1 MHFKFFFVSLII
13 LAPQMHAIVVSGP
26 NPDNYL
32 SAQTAV
38 GFSNVPSAGQCSG
51 SLLASGQ
58 HFLTAAHCILGYS
71 GPATVTFAN
80 SAGTNFTYT
89 SSSMLAH
96 PDFKQGIFEL
106 GNDLAIITLS
116 QTVDASIN
124 RLSLYSGPG
133 NELGSV
139 VTIIGYGRTGTGA
152 TGGQAGTF
160 GTRRQGENEIDQI
173 SGNLMF
179 MDFDSGFAVN
189 NAIAGSSLGRGLAEA
204 FISFGDSG
212 GPVLINGQIAG
223 INSFLT
229 CNSPTF
235 TCGTAIDV
243 NSTLEGSFGEVAGF
257 TRVSRYLTWIN
268 QNTVVQNTF
277 EGAVPEPSTLVAGF
291 LGLALC
297 LARARN
303 SSRR

>member
-1 MHFKFFFVSLII
+1 MFTKYFLLSII
-13 LAPQMHAIVVSGP
+13 LLAPQMHAIVVSGS
-26 NPDNYL
+26 NPGDYL
-32 SAQTAV
+32 SSQTAV

-71 GPATVTFAN
+71 GPASVTFSN

-96 PDFKQGIFEL
+96 PDFKPGIFEL
-106 GNDLAIITLS
+106 GNDIAIITLS
-116 QTVDASIN
+116 QIVDASIN
-124 RLSLYSGPG
+124 RLSLYSGAG
-133 NELGSV
+133 NELGKV
-139 VTIIGYGRTGTGA
+139 ATIIGYGRTGTGA
-152 TGGQAGTF
+152 TGGEAGTF

-179 MDFDSGFAVN
+179 MDFDSGLAAN
-189 NAIAGSSLGRGLAEA
+189 NAIAGSSLGRGLAEV

-229 CNSPTF
+229 CSSPTF

-243 NSTLEGSFGEVAGF
+243 NSTLEGSFGEMAGF
-257 TRVSRYLTWIN
+257 TRVSTYLTWIN
-268 QNTVVQNTF
+268 QNTGLQNTF
-277 EGAVPEPSTLVAGF
+277 EGEVPEPSTLVAVF

-297 LARARN
+297 IARARK
-303 SSRR
+303 SSRL